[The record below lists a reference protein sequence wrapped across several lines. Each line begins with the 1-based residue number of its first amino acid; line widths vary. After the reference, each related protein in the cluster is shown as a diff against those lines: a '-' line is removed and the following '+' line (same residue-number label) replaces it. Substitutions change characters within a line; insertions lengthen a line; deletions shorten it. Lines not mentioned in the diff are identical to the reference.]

1 MATSTEVAI
10 ATTTLGSATNTVTF
24 SSIPST
30 YTDIRAVI
38 VSSNAAG
45 SNTIRLRFNS
55 DTGTNYSNTVLE
67 GDGSTA
73 YSGGSTN
80 GTLIPAGEDH
90 TTPSL
95 VTVDIFSYAGSTY
108 KTCLC
113 TESMDRNG
121 VGTVNRRVGLW
132 RSTSAIN
139 TITFSQADNWNVG
152 STFTLYG
159 IL

>member
-1 MATSTEVAI
+1 M
-10 ATTTLGSATNTVTF
+10 
-24 SSIPST
+24 
-30 YTDIRAVI
+30 
-38 VSSNAAG
+38 
-45 SNTIRLRFNS
+45 
-55 DTGTNYSNTVLE
+55 
-67 GDGSTA
+67 
-73 YSGGSTN
+73 
-80 GTLIPAGEDH
+80 IPAGEDH